1 VSTIIV
7 AGPLAN
13 KPLNGGEA
21 WVRLN
26 WLLGLRRLGYDVCLA
41 EEIAPENCVDGA
53 GVRTDFASSANR
65 AYFEAVTAE
74 FGLADSASLI
84 CTGTR
89 EAAGLGYDELLD
101 RATDAELVINVSG
114 HLRLRE
120 LLARPRLRA
129 YVDMDPG
136 FTQAWHASGAQG
148 LRLADHDRY
157 LTVGANLGR
166 PECPIPTGGL
176 DWVPMAPP
184 VVLEEWPAVGP
195 APSPGRFTTLAT
207 WRNPYGPV
215 EIDGEVRS
223 LKHHEF
229 RKVLELPGRVPATPF
244 EIALD
249 IHPADANDLEAL
261 HSHGWRIADP
271 HLVAAAPRTYREY
284 IQGSAAEFSV
294 AQGVYVST
302 RSGWFSDRTAC
313 YLASG
318 RPALVQDTGF
328 DRSYPAGEGLLAFTD
343 LDGAVEGAR
352 RIAADYEGHSAA
364 ARAVAERH
372 FDSDL
377 VLGRLLDELGV
388 SG

>member
-1 VSTIIV
+1 M

-41 EEIAPENCVDGA
+41 EVIAPENCVDGA

-74 FGLADSASLI
+74 FGLADSAGLI
-84 CTGTR
+84 CTGTH

-101 RATDAELVINVSG
+101 RAADAELVFNVSG

-120 LLARPRLRA
+120 LLGRPRLRA

-136 FTQAWHASGAQG
+136 FTQAWLASGARG

-157 LTVGANLGR
+157 VTVGANLGR

-184 VVLEEWPAVGP
+184 VVLGEWPAVGP

-207 WRNPYGPV
+207 WRNLYGPV
-215 EIDGEVRS
+215 EIDGEARS

-229 RKVLELPGRVPATPF
+229 RKVLELPGESRPRRSRSRSTSIRRMPT
-244 EIALD
+244 I
-249 IHPADANDLEAL
+249 
-261 HSHGWRIADP
+261 WRRCA
-271 HLVAAAPRTYREY
+271 
-284 IQGSAAEFSV
+284 
-294 AQGVYVST
+294 
-302 RSGWFSDRTAC
+302 RTAGESPIPIRWPPHRAPT
-313 YLASG
+313 ASTS
-318 RPALVQDTGF
+318 R
-328 DRSYPAGEGLLAFTD
+328 
-343 LDGAVEGAR
+343 AR
-352 RIAADYEGHSAA
+352 LPSSPLP
-364 ARAVAERH
+364 RACT
-372 FDSDL
+372 
-377 VLGRLLDELGV
+377 
-388 SG
+388 